1 MMDVLFP
8 IALIVLTVA
17 LIAMSMAVK
26 HLTKLI
32 DEIKEKLEFHRK
44 MLQYLDSCEL
54 DLRKRLVHLEEV
66 LELKEY
72 FDEEPLNEEEN
83 IND

>member
-1 MMDVLFP
+1 MIICLFS

-17 LIAMSMAVK
+17 LIVISITFK
-26 HLTKLI
+26 HLLEEI
-32 DEIKEKLEFHRK
+32 DDIKGKLEFHRR

-54 DLRKRLVHLEEV
+54 DHGKRLVHLEEV

-72 FDEEPLNEEEN
+72 FDEETSNEE
-83 IND
+83 IK

>member
-1 MMDVLFP
+1 MDVLFP

>member
-1 MMDVLFP
+1 MDVLFP
-8 IALIVLTVA
+8 LALIVLTVA

>member
-1 MMDVLFP
+1 MMGVLFP
-8 IALIVLTVA
+8 LALIVLTVA

-72 FDEEPLNEEEN
+72 FDEEALNDKEN